1 MTKAWVARFRLT
13 ITPACPPIPPRANLS
28 PRRNQPAD
36 PMPATLVHI
45 HGRVQGVGYRAWT
58 ERQAQAL
65 GLRGWVKNEPDGSVT
80 ALVSGPEAAVARML
94 ELFRG
99 GPKYASVTKVTTG
112 PADQSDVPAG
122 FRQLR

>member
-1 MTKAWVARFRLT
+1 M
-13 ITPACPPIPPRANLS
+13 
-28 PRRNQPAD
+28 
-36 PMPATLVHI
+36 
-45 HGRVQGVGYRAWT
+45 QGVGYRAWT

-94 ELFRG
+94 ELFRT
-99 GPKYASVTKVTTG
+99 GPNYASVTKVTTG
-112 PADQSDVPAG
+112 PADESDVPAG